1 MRHFDVETLTP
12 GRWLNGGGATRE
24 IASQPETGEFG
35 WRASIADIDRDGA
48 FSVFPGVDR
57 TLTLVA
63 GNGVLLTSPG
73 AFERLPA
80 REGEPVAFSGDLDLS
95 AELLD
100 GACRVFNIMV
110 RRGRWPCWWWWRSPS
125 APKPISPEPMEDFNR
140 AYGQV
145 FVPGRLT
152 VGLMTPMAGQAGAQ
166 PSSRLRKPEA
176 LVEFQGATSYTRSR
190 ITSSSW
196 ACVGSVTGSCG
207 RPKSLVRKRPSVI
220 DWVIVQRPA
229 EWANGP
235 VITCRSARRP
245 LPPMKSSPQS
255 EEAGL
260 LSRVQSQYG
269 TETVA
274 SIRRRADSNS
284 SRNLRCQGRKLGVM
298 CATRSLPSPSAV

>member
-1 MRHFDVETLTP
+1 MSPLRGDPYPYRTQLRSPSMRHFDVETLTP

-110 RRGRWPCWWWWRSPS
+110 RRGRWTGRVARVADP
-125 APKPISPEPMEDFNR
+125 
-140 AYGQV
+140 V
-145 FVPGRLT
+145 VPTPGHAGVLHVLRGRW
-152 VGLMTPMAGQAGAQ
+152 QAGD
-166 PSSRLRKPEA
+166 SRLVLDGGQGVWWDEHDSASGEGVVPLSPDAVA
-176 LVEFQGATSYTRSR
+176 L
-190 ITSSSW
+190 W
-196 ACVGSVTGSCG
+196 ADLVPTG
-207 RPKSLVRKRPSVI
+207 
-220 DWVIVQRPA
+220 
-229 EWANGP
+229 
-235 VITCRSARRP
+235 
-245 LPPMKSSPQS
+245 
-255 EEAGL
+255 
-260 LSRVQSQYG
+260 
-269 TETVA
+269 
-274 SIRRRADSNS
+274 
-284 SRNLRCQGRKLGVM
+284 
-298 CATRSLPSPSAV
+298 